1 MILQANWL
9 SRPATQGLC
18 AALEAAG
25 YHALF
30 VGGCVRDGI
39 IGRAVTD
46 IDIATDARPE
56 RVMQITRDVGM
67 KPIPTGIDHG
77 TVTVVVNGYPHEVTT
92 FRRDVETD
100 GRRAVVAFSE
110 RVEEDA
116 LRRDFTMNALY
127 ADARGAVMDPLGSG
141 IADLTARRVR
151 FIGDPHDRIAEDY
164 LRILRFFRFHAHY
177 ADPAGGLDAEGL
189 AACAEMAEGIKQLS
203 RERVGAE
210 MVKLLAAPDPGP
222 GVAAMAQAGVLARV
236 LPGADASRL
245 SLLIHLEGIAGLAP
259 DPIRRLALLGGQD
272 MADALRLS
280 KAQAS
285 GIANRRNRIGDAAGP
300 GALGYFMGEQA
311 GRDVVLLRAAL
322 FETTVS
328 EADLAAVA
336 RGAAQVCPVRAA
348 DLKSAGLAGP
358 ALGQA
363 LRDLQARWIASD
375 FSLSKAELL
384 T

>member
-1 MILQANWL
+1 MILRTNWL
-9 SRPATQGLC
+9 TRPATQAVC
-18 AALEAAG
+18 AALEQAG
-25 YHALF
+25 FHALF

-56 RVMQITRDVGM
+56 QVMQITEAADM
-67 KPIPTGIDHG
+67 KPVPTGFDHG
-77 TVTVVVNGYPHEVTT
+77 TVTVVADGFPHEVTT

-127 ADARGAVMDPLGSG
+127 ADARGAVIDPLGTG
-141 IADLTARRVR
+141 ISDLTARRVR

-177 ADPAGGLDAEGL
+177 ADPSGGLDADGL
-189 AACAEMAEGIKQLS
+189 AACAEMASGLEKLS

-210 MVKLLAAPDPGP
+210 MVKLLGAPDPGP
-222 GVAAMAQAGVLARV
+222 AMAAMVQSGVLARV
-236 LPGADASRL
+236 LPGADATAL
-245 SLLIHLEGIAGLAP
+245 PLLVHLEGEAGLSP
-259 DPIRRLALLGGQD
+259 DPVRRLALLGGQD
-272 MADALRLS
+272 MAVALRLS

-285 GIANRRNRIGDAAGP
+285 GIANRQKRIGDAAGP
-300 GALGYFMGEQA
+300 GALGYFLGEQA

-322 FETTVS
+322 FEAAVTK
-328 EADLAAVA
+328 ADLAAVTH
-336 RGAAQVCPVRAA
+336 GAAQVCPVRAA
-348 DLKSAGLAGP
+348 DLKTTGLSGP
-358 ALGQA
+358 DLGQA
-363 LRDLQARWIASD
+363 LRAVEARWIASD
-375 FSLSKAELL
+375 FSLSKADLL
-384 T
+384 A

>member
-1 MILQANWL
+1 MILQTQWL
-9 SRPATQGLC
+9 TRPETQALC
-18 AALEAAG
+18 AALEGAG

-56 RVMQITRDVGM
+56 QVMQNTKAAGM

-77 TVTVVVNGYPHEVTT
+77 TVTVVSGGIPHEVTT

-100 GRRAVVAFSE
+100 GRRARVAFSA

-127 ADARGAVMDPLGSG
+127 ADARGAVLDPLGTG
-141 IADLTARRVR
+141 LADLRARRVR

-177 ADPAGGLDAEGL
+177 ADPGHGLDPEGL
-189 AACAEMAEGIKQLS
+189 AACAEMADGLAQLS

-210 MVKLLAAPDPGP
+210 MVKLLGAPDPGQS
-222 GVAAMAQAGVLARV
+222 VAAMVQAGVLARV

-245 SLLIHLEGIAGLAP
+245 SVLIHLEGEAALAP
-259 DPIRRLALLGGQD
+259 DPVRRLALLGGQD
-272 MADALRLS
+272 MATTLRLS

-285 GIANRRNRIGDAAGP
+285 GIAERRKYIGDMAGP
-300 GALGYFMGEQA
+300 GELGYVMGQEA
-311 GRDVVLLRAAL
+311 GRDVLLLRAAL
-322 FETTVS
+322 FETGVAA
-328 EADLAAVA
+328 ADLAAVR
-336 RGAAQVCPVRAA
+336 RGAGQVCPVRAA
-348 DLKSAGLAGP
+348 DLQATGLSGP
-358 ALGQA
+358 DLGAA
-363 LRDLQARWIASD
+363 LRRIEARWIASG
-375 FSLSKAELL
+375 FSLTKADLL
-384 T
+384 A